1 MAARSTLNTDEGT
14 RLRMSRQRSRDTD
27 PERVLR
33 SLLHRM
39 GLRFRVHR
47 RPVAGVRREADLVF
61 ATARVAVFVDG
72 CFWHRCPEH
81 ATFPKNNGPW
91 WEAKLAA
98 NAARDADT
106 DRRLAEAGW
115 HVVRVWEHEEAAG
128 AAARVAK
135 VVRARSAGRNRRG
148 QRVVGPQV
156 HSSAERNR
164 ILRPKA

>member
-1 MAARSTLNTDEGT
+1 MAARVTLDTDDGT

-33 SLLHRM
+33 SRLHRM

-61 ATARVAVFVDG
+61 AGPRVAVFVDG
-72 CFWHRCPEH
+72 CFWHRCPDH
-81 ATFPKNNGPW
+81 GTSPKNNGPW

-115 HVVRVWEHEEAAG
+115 QVVRVWEHEAVEA
-128 AAARVAK
+128 AAARVAE
-135 VVRARSAGRNRRG
+135 VVRAHERAGAVTQRR
-148 QRVVGPQV
+148 
-156 HSSAERNR
+156 
-164 ILRPKA
+164 RPRTR